1 MRVIV
6 SIVVGGL
13 LAIANVAAAQTA
25 QARAAAEQRQ
35 LRYQVGVM
43 ERVLEGAVEH
53 GAKEMRARWQAAL
66 QSDTLQPELLVLDNA
81 RARGIRLEGY
91 GIVFDVIVPS
101 VEGSLAWSIHALD
114 QNDLGLTSALQL
126 LRSHVAGAGNADLD
140 QALRRIELQ
149 VDPAVM
155 ARRASATAVSPA
167 TSQVRNAGGGSA
179 VSVTASM
186 EAADPILNDPQ
197 EAFRTEVKQALMD
210 AMLDHSSSLGIGPTE
225 WLTVAARRNDDR
237 PQLAPAD
244 NDARTVVIRLRG
256 SDLRAFLAR
265 QISREEALKRMEV
278 RVE

>member
-1 MRVIV
+1 MRVMV
-6 SIVVGGL
+6 SMVVGGL
-13 LAIANVAAAQTA
+13 VAGASVATA
-25 QARAAAEQRQ
+25 QSAAEARAAAAQRQ
-35 LRYQVGVM
+35 ARYQIGVM

-66 QSDTLQPELLVLDNA
+66 QTETLQPEMLVLDNA
-81 RARGIRLEGY
+81 RARGVRLEGY

-101 VEGSLAWSIHALD
+101 VEGSLAWSLRTLD
-114 QNDLGLTSALQL
+114 QNDLGLTSALQAL
-126 LRSHVAGAGNADLD
+126 KAGVAGNADLE
-140 QALRRIELQ
+140 QALRRLELQ
-149 VDPAVM
+149 VDPALM
-155 ARRASATAVSPA
+155 TRAASLTAPSSGSP
-167 TSQVRNAGGGSA
+167 QPRNAVGSA
-179 VSVTASM
+179 ASVATDKGPV
-186 EAADPILNDPQ
+186 DPILDDPQ

-225 WLTVAARRNDDR
+225 SLTVAARRNDDR

-256 SDLRAFLAR
+256 SDLLAFLAR